1 MEMRR
6 KYNFRGNNKMK
17 HLIMLII
24 LFFLASVA
32 AFIGG
37 ALFGSLGALIILV
50 IGLFVAFVQISVS
63 IGR

>member
-1 MEMRR
+1 
-6 KYNFRGNNKMK
+6 MK

-24 LFFLASVA
+24 LFFLASVV

-37 ALFGSLGALIILV
+37 ALLGPWGAAIILV
-50 IGLFVAFVQISVS
+50 IGLFVALVQISVS